1 MLHWWNKYVSNFN
14 FTSRFRTTG
23 ERYYFLNRRRKLM
36 TESKVFSKWVA
47 LVNMKS
53 YSLTDMFTYSIDV
66 FCFSFLIIQLR
77 NMNVKHTWMLIT
89 NWDTDVSRKQIFKSS
104 DWDVESIRQELV
116 GQETTTRE
124 QTASFSTKD
133 RDTK

>member
-1 MLHWWNKYVSNFN
+1 MLHWWNKYVFNFN
-14 FTSRFRTTG
+14 FTSRFTTTG
-23 ERYYFLNRRRKLM
+23 EWCYFLNRKRKLI
-36 TESKVFSKWVA
+36 TESKVFIKWVA